1 MQQAQDST
9 MQGQDVHATLKEIF
23 GYDTFRPNQEEIV
36 RAILAKRHV
45 FAVMPTG
52 GGKSLCYQ
60 LPARIMEGTTV
71 VISPLI
77 SLMKDQ
83 VDGAV
88 AMGLDAACINSSLE
102 FDQVMQVREKLL
114 EGQLDLLYVSPER
127 FAMEGFLSTL
137 EQAPVT
143 HFAIDEAHC
152 ISEWGHDFR
161 PDYLSLARI
170 TRDFP
175 GVTVSAFTA
184 TATGKVQQDIVNR
197 LGLVNPFTVRASFD
211 RPNLFYRVI
220 PKDSIKKQLLEFVQ
234 NRPGEVGIIY
244 RTSRKSVEETA
255 AFLQAHDIEA
265 LPYHA
270 GMEPEE
276 RSRFQDTFI
285 RDDVQVVVATIAFG
299 MGIDKSN
306 ISFILHGDLPR
317 NIEGY
322 YQETGRAGR
331 DGSPAECVLYFS
343 YGDINKMRY
352 FIDKMENEKERQ
364 VASNKLQQMVNLA
377 ATHVCRRKTLLAYF
391 GEEYPKENCDTCDV
405 CQGSTDI
412 ADATTDARILMSA
425 IARTGQRFGVQH
437 IIDIVT
443 GSDTE
448 KIREREHHLLKTY
461 GAGSH
466 QKKKYWR
473 RVMNELLAQNC
484 LERTDDRYPVIRI
497 TDNGSRVLTGKQEFY
512 ITAIKERKKKKQEV
526 DTSGYDRH
534 LFEKLRT
541 LRKGIADSQGV
552 PAYIIF
558 PDSTLREMCVRKPLT
573 EAEFLAVPGVGR
585 RKLEKYGA
593 QFLEIIGG
601 G

>member
-1 MQQAQDST
+1 MQQASGT
-9 MQGQDVHATLKEIF
+9 TTGAADVHATLKEIF

-36 RAILAKRHV
+36 RAILEGRHI

-60 LPARIMEGTTV
+60 LPARVMRGTTV

-88 AMGLDAACINSSLE
+88 SMGLDAAFINSSMA
-102 FDQVMQVREKLL
+102 FDEVMEVREKLL
-114 EGQLDLLYVSPER
+114 DGQLDLLYVSPER
-127 FAMEGFLSTL
+127 FAMEGFISTL
-137 EQAPVT
+137 ERAPVT

-161 PDYLSLARI
+161 PDYLALSGI
-170 TRDFP
+170 VKNFP
-175 GVTVSAFTA
+175 GVPVSAFTA
-184 TATGKVQQDIVNR
+184 TATRKVQDDI
-197 LGLVNPFTVRASFD
+197 LKKLALVTPHTVRASFD

-220 PKDSIKKQLLEFVQ
+220 PKDNIKKQLLSFIQ
-234 NRPGEVGIIY
+234 NHPGESGIIY

-255 AFLQAHDIEA
+255 AFLRSHNINA

-270 GMEPEE
+270 GMQPSE
-276 RSRFQDTFI
+276 RAKSQERFI
-285 RDDVQVVVATIAFG
+285 RDDAQVVVATIAFG

-306 ISFILHGDLPR
+306 ISYILHGDLPK

-343 YGDINKMRY
+343 YGDISKMRY
-352 FIDKMENEKERQ
+352 FIDQVEDEKDRQ
-364 VASNKLQQMVNLA
+364 VASTKLQQMVNLG
-377 ATHVCRRKTLLAYF
+377 ATHACRRRTLLAYF
-391 GEEYPKENCDTCDV
+391 GEEYPIENCDSCDV
-405 CQGSTDI
+405 CEGSTDI
-412 ADATTDARILMSA
+412 TDATTDARIVMSA

-448 KIREREHHLLKTY
+448 KIRERDHQNLKTY
-461 GAGSH
+461 GAGAH

-473 RVMNELLAQNC
+473 RVTNELLAQNC
-484 LERTDDRYPVIRI
+484 LNRTDDQYPVLQI
-497 TDNGSRVLTGKQEFY
+497 TNMGKEVLTGNTPFF
-512 ITAIKERKKKKQEV
+512 ITAIKERKRKREV
-526 DTSGYDRH
+526 DTSVYDID

-541 LRKGIADSQGV
+541 LRKKIADSEGV
-552 PAYIIF
+552 PAYIVF
-558 PDSTLREMCVRKPLT
+558 SDSTLREMCVRKP
-573 EAEFLAVPGVGR
+573 ENDGQFLEVPGVGR
-585 RKLEKYGA
+585 RKLDKYGA
-593 QFLEIIGG
+593 EFMEVIRGG
-601 G
+601 

>member
-1 MQQAQDST
+1 MQQAQHQPA
-9 MQGQDVHATLKEIF
+9 QGTDVHATLKEIF
-23 GYDTFRPNQEEIV
+23 GYDTFRPNQEQIV
-36 RAILAKRHV
+36 RAILEGRHV

-60 LPARIMEGTTV
+60 LPARIMQGTTV

-88 AMGLDAACINSSLE
+88 SMGLDAAFINSSMA
-102 FDQVMQVREKLL
+102 FDEVMEVREKLL
-114 EGQLDLLYVSPER
+114 DGQLDLLYVSPER
-127 FAMEGFLSTL
+127 FAMEGFISTL
-137 EQAPVT
+137 ERAPVT

-161 PDYLSLARI
+161 PDYLALSGI
-170 TRDFP
+170 VKNFP
-175 GVTVSAFTA
+175 GVPVSAFTA
-184 TATGKVQQDIVNR
+184 TATRKVQDDI
-197 LGLVNPFTVRASFD
+197 LKKLALVTPHTVRASFD

-220 PKDSIKKQLLEFVQ
+220 PKDNIKKQLLSFIQ
-234 NRPGEVGIIY
+234 NHPGQSGIIY
-244 RTSRKSVEETA
+244 RTSRKSVEETT
-255 AFLQAHDIEA
+255 AFLRTHNINA

-270 GMEPEE
+270 GMQPAE
-276 RSRFQDTFI
+276 RTASQEQFI
-285 RDDVQVVVATIAFG
+285 RDDAQVVVATIAFG

-306 ISFILHGDLPR
+306 ISYILHGDLPK

-352 FIDKMENEKERQ
+352 FIDQVEDDNDRR
-364 VASNKLQQMVNLA
+364 VASDKLQQMVNLA
-377 ATHVCRRKTLLAYF
+377 ATHVCRRRTLLAYF

-405 CQGSTDI
+405 CEGSTHI
-412 ADATTDARILMSA
+412 TDATTDARIVMSA

-448 KIREREHHLLKTY
+448 KIRERDHQNLKTY
-461 GAGSH
+461 GAGAH

-473 RVMNELLAQNC
+473 RVTNELLAQNC
-484 LERTDDRYPVIRI
+484 LNRTDDQYPVLQI
-497 TDNGSRVLTGKQEFY
+497 TNMGKEVLTGNTPFF
-512 ITAIKERKKKKQEV
+512 ITAIKERKRKREV
-526 DTSGYDRH
+526 DTSVYDID

-541 LRKGIADSQGV
+541 LRKKIADSQGV
-552 PAYIIF
+552 PAYIVF
-558 PDSTLREMCVRKPLT
+558 SDSTLREMCVRKP
-573 EAEFLAVPGVGR
+573 ENDGQFLDVPGVGR
-585 RKLEKYGA
+585 RKLDKYGA
-593 QFLEIIGG
+593 EFMEIIRGG
-601 G
+601 